1 MNCINLQFKNVS
13 IHAITIINMAM
24 KSTIQNYDNFFPRNR
39 IFKVH
44 ISSHD
49 FTTMNT
55 ETLNVSHP
63 LIISGH

>member
-44 ISSHD
+44 I
-49 FTTMNT
+49 TRM
-55 ETLNVSHP
+55 
-63 LIISGH
+63 